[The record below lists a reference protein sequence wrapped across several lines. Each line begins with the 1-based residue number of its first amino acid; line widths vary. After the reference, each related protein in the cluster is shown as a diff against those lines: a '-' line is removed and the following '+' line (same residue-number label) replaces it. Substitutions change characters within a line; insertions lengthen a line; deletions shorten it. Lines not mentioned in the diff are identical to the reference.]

1 MNARYP
7 DHSAPIQP
15 TRNIYHAILLACGSL
30 TRGEEASC
38 LFRYIAWTHETP
50 KGAALGRWRAMKTF
64 VSACVLTVI
73 TALPAWS
80 ATVTNKDGEATVL
93 VVVEGESRMEVAI
106 SAGSTESI
114 CPSGCF
120 ITTPSG
126 DRIGLQ
132 GDETI
137 EIVNGSAVVK

>member
-1 MNARYP
+1 M
-7 DHSAPIQP
+7 S
-15 TRNIYHAILLACGSL
+15 S
-30 TRGEEASC
+30 
-38 LFRYIAWTHETP
+38 
-50 KGAALGRWRAMKTF
+50 GAASRKRGGAWRRWAMKIF
-64 VSACVLTVI
+64 ASACFLTVI
-73 TALPAWS
+73 AAFPAWS
-80 ATVTNKDGEATVL
+80 ATVTNRDGEAAVL

-106 SAGSTESI
+106 SAGGTESI

>member
-1 MNARYP
+1 
-7 DHSAPIQP
+7 
-15 TRNIYHAILLACGSL
+15 
-30 TRGEEASC
+30 
-38 LFRYIAWTHETP
+38 
-50 KGAALGRWRAMKTF
+50 MKAF
-64 VSACVLTVI
+64 VSAFVLTVI
-73 TALPAWS
+73 AAFPAWS
-80 ATVTNKDGEATVL
+80 ATVTNKDGEPAVL

-126 DRIGLQ
+126 DRLGLQ

>member
-1 MNARYP
+1 
-7 DHSAPIQP
+7 
-15 TRNIYHAILLACGSL
+15 
-30 TRGEEASC
+30 
-38 LFRYIAWTHETP
+38 
-50 KGAALGRWRAMKTF
+50 MKTL
-64 VSACVLTVI
+64 VSAFVLTAI

-80 ATVTNKDGEATVL
+80 ATVTNKDGEAAIL

-106 SAGSTESI
+106 GAGGTESI

-132 GDETI
+132 GDETV

>member
-1 MNARYP
+1 
-7 DHSAPIQP
+7 
-15 TRNIYHAILLACGSL
+15 
-30 TRGEEASC
+30 
-38 LFRYIAWTHETP
+38 
-50 KGAALGRWRAMKTF
+50 MKTF
-64 VSACVLTVI
+64 VSAFVLTVI
-73 TALPAWS
+73 TAFPAWS
-80 ATVTNKDGEATVL
+80 ATVTNKDGEPAVL

-106 SAGSTESI
+106 SAGGTESI

-126 DRIGLQ
+126 DRLGLQ

>member
-1 MNARYP
+1 
-7 DHSAPIQP
+7 
-15 TRNIYHAILLACGSL
+15 
-30 TRGEEASC
+30 
-38 LFRYIAWTHETP
+38 
-50 KGAALGRWRAMKTF
+50 MKTF
-64 VSACVLTVI
+64 VSTFVFAVV

-80 ATVTNKDGEATVL
+80 ATVTNKDGEAAVL

-106 SAGSTESI
+106 GAGGTESI

>member
-1 MNARYP
+1 
-7 DHSAPIQP
+7 
-15 TRNIYHAILLACGSL
+15 
-30 TRGEEASC
+30 
-38 LFRYIAWTHETP
+38 
-50 KGAALGRWRAMKTF
+50 MKTF
-64 VSACVLTVI
+64 VSVFVLTVI

-80 ATVTNKDGEATVL
+80 ATVTNKDGEAAVL
-93 VVVEGESRMEVAI
+93 VVVEGESRMEVAV
-106 SAGSTESI
+106 SAGGTESI

-120 ITTPSG
+120 VTTPSG

>member
-1 MNARYP
+1 
-7 DHSAPIQP
+7 
-15 TRNIYHAILLACGSL
+15 
-30 TRGEEASC
+30 
-38 LFRYIAWTHETP
+38 
-50 KGAALGRWRAMKTF
+50 MKSV
-64 VSACVLTVI
+64 VSACVLTVL

-80 ATVTNKDGEATVL
+80 ATVTNTDGEAAVL

-106 SAGSTESI
+106 SAGGTESI

>member
-1 MNARYP
+1 
-7 DHSAPIQP
+7 
-15 TRNIYHAILLACGSL
+15 
-30 TRGEEASC
+30 
-38 LFRYIAWTHETP
+38 
-50 KGAALGRWRAMKTF
+50 MKTF
-64 VSACVLTVI
+64 VSACVLTVV

-80 ATVTNKDGEATVL
+80 ATVTNTDGETAVL
-93 VVVEGESRMEVAI
+93 VVVEGENRMEVAI
-106 SAGSTESI
+106 GAGATESI
-114 CPSGCF
+114 CPNGCF